1 MIPSGSRMIS
11 SAPADAGLTAAL
23 VQLASRWTFVLIA
36 AAVILLAFL
45 VNRFAPAKRKRIGRV
60 VTIFVLHILAYG
72 LAEMAR
78 ATGAPLWA
86 ERLHILSELL
96 EAFTIVNIGA
106 LAVFDLALPAVGVD
120 LVSITSDLLV
130 GLAYIATTI
139 GVLHGAGMNLSSVIA
154 TSAIVSG
161 VLALSLQTTLGN
173 VIGGVALQ
181 LDGSI
186 HLGDWIAL
194 ENGKQGK
201 VHEIRWRHT
210 LLQTRDWD
218 VIVVP
223 NASLLSSNIT
233 ILGKR
238 DGHKVPHRMWVYFNV
253 DFRYPPARVIDVV
266 TEAVRGSPIERV
278 ADDPPPNVVCM
289 DFARDNRDSFAYY
302 AVRYWLTDL
311 AADDPTSSAVRHR
324 IHTALRRA
332 GIPLAMPLRGVQVT
346 LEELAVE
353 KAKRDEHERRVAT
366 ARAVELFES
375 LTDEERSFVVDRL
388 TYAPFARGE
397 TMTRQG
403 AVAHWLYV
411 LAAGTAEIRVSGD
424 DGTTKT
430 VATIHGPTFF
440 GEMGLMTGEPR
451 FASVFA
457 VSDAEC
463 YRLDKPGFE
472 QILQKRPEI
481 AKQISQL
488 LARRRVELVAF
499 REGLDAAGRK
509 AREATEQEAILKRIE
524 AFFGL
529 T

>member
-1 MIPSGSRMIS
+1 MFQ
-11 SAPADAGLTAAL
+11 SAPAEAGLTAAL

-36 AAVILLAFL
+36 GAVILLAFL
-45 VNRFAPAKRKRIGRV
+45 VNRFAPQKRRRIGRV
-60 VTIFVLHILAYG
+60 VTIFVLHIVAFG
-72 LAEMAR
+72 LCQVAK
-78 ATGAPLWA
+78 ATGASVWA
-86 ERLHILSELL
+86 ERLYILSELL

-106 LAVFDLALPAVGVD
+106 LAIFDLALPAVGFDV
-120 LVSITSDLLV
+120 VSITSDLLV

-181 LDGSI
+181 LDGSV
-186 HLGDWIAL
+186 HLGDWIQL

-201 VHEIRWRHT
+201 VREIRWRHT
-210 LLQTRDWD
+210 VVETRDWD
-218 VIVVP
+218 TIVVP

-238 DGHKVPHRMWVYFNV
+238 DGRAVPHRMWVYFNV

-266 TEAVRGSPIERV
+266 TEALRGSPIERV
-278 ADDPPPNVVCM
+278 ADEPPPNVVCL
-289 DFARDNRDSFAYY
+289 DFARDTRDSFAYY

-311 AADDPTSSAVRHR
+311 AVDDPTSSAVRHR

-332 GIPLAMPLRGVQVT
+332 AIPLASPLLGVRLTQ
-346 LEELAVE
+346 EEVAVE
-353 KAKRDEHERRVAT
+353 RAKNEEHERRVQT
-366 ARAVELFES
+366 VRGVELFES
-375 LTDEERSFVVDRL
+375 LTDDERSFVVDHL
-388 TYAPFARGE
+388 TYAPFSKSE

-403 AVAHWLYV
+403 AVAHWLYL
-411 LAAGTAEIRVSGD
+411 LASGSGEIRVSGD

-451 FASVFA
+451 FASVVA
-457 VSDAEC
+457 TTDTEC
-463 YRLDKPGFE
+463 YRLDKSGFE

-481 AKQISQL
+481 AKQISAL
-488 LARRRVELVAF
+488 LARRRVELVVV
-499 REGLDAAGRK
+499 REGLDAEGRK
-509 AREATEQEAILKRIE
+509 ERESMEQQRILKRIE
-524 AFFGL
+524 EFFGL
-529 T
+529 R